1 MPMVVFPLVGLLSA
15 AFSSD
20 PETALRGTGYYLV
33 TGFLVTLTLLNARLT
48 ADFGRS
54 AATLA
59 GLACFGLSLLGL
71 FELAVMNQSALTA
84 AAAGGHVVRV
94 ASSWAMKATF
104 AKADVLAACLVLRC

>member
-20 PETALRGTGYYLV
+20 PETALRGTGYYVV

-48 ADFGRS
+48 GEFGRS

-59 GLACFGLSLLGL
+59 GLACFALSLLGL
-71 FELAVMNQSALTA
+71 FELAEMKQSALSLGA
-84 AAAGGHVVRV
+84 QGAEGVRV
-94 ASSWAMKATF
+94 ASSWAIKATL
-104 AKADVLAACLVLRC
+104 AKS